1 MRFLIVLLAA
11 MLSSILLSC
20 TSSTSGP
27 KKNGDVVDCNYY
39 WGAKSRHV
47 CIKDMPR
54 ADCEALF
61 MSSMFAREEAC
72 VCATRRANRKTVFR
86 AQAIRSTIV
95 TDVRTL

>member
-20 TSSTSGP
+20 TSPTSGP

-61 MSSMFAREEAC
+61 MSSMFAREESC
-72 VCATRRANRKTVFR
+72 VCDQPGKQKSSVQGTGYTQYDCN
-86 AQAIRSTIV
+86 
-95 TDVRTL
+95 